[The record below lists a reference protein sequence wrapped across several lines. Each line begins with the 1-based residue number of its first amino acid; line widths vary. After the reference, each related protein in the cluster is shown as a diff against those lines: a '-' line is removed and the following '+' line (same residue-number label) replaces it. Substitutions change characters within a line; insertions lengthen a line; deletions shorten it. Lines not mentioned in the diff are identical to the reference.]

1 MADLRPV
8 EIAAAAVLGAPQT
21 VTNSPPVLLMPLPDQ
36 FASITETLRFAMPLT
51 AFGDADGSEPLQYSL
66 SMSNGSALPDWMR
79 FIAGSLGV
87 VGAPTTADVGVYKL
101 RLTATDN
108 QGASVSGDFLLTI
121 TSGAADVPGT
131 GTDAG
136 GPPKPPAGPVVMSG
150 GSGDDVLNGGAG
162 KEILDG
168 GKGADVLNGGAGDD
182 VLQLSVDALWPSGS
196 RLTRPGSSCPQHASS
211 LDLSGMNRSL
221 DVFNGGD
228 AYDTLLG
235 SSGNDVLRL
244 DDPSIP
250 AGRSQPRIRSIEA
263 INMGDGNDVVDLS
276 STRFVYGNVSIDGG
290 DGNDVIWSGTGDDRI
305 TAGQGNDELDGGA
318 GNDGLSGGAG
328 DDLIGGSGAGNDI
341 NQGGDGNDSI
351 TDWLG
356 NNVLDGGAG
365 NDRLQQGN
373 GNGFLA
379 GGRGNDTLLTGA
391 GREVIAYNRGDGND
405 LLTGNGQTRA
415 NDVLSLGGGLA
426 AKDLSL
432 ARSGNDLLVR
442 FGPGTNDGS
451 LLLDDWYRGNRTVQT
466 LQVIAPPA
474 AGATTAPRT
483 ELYDFV
489 GLVAAFDRRGGRSSG
504 NASGAAWAAIGSIND
519 YRLQADAALAYGGEL
534 AAVYASQGNLTGV
547 GLDAGLA
554 LLAGRDFGQ
563 RASSTTGT
571 PLADGAPRLA

>member
-1 MADLRPV
+1 MADLSPL
-8 EIAAAAVLGAPQT
+8 EIAAAPGLGAPQT
-21 VTNSPPVLLMPLPDQ
+21 VVNSPPALLMPLPDQ

-51 AFGDADGSEPLQYSL
+51 AFGDADGSETLQYSL
-66 SMSNGSALPDWMR
+66 SISNGSALPGWMR

-101 RLTATDN
+101 RLTATDT
-108 QGASVSGDFLLTI
+108 QGAAVSGDFLLTI

-136 GPPKPPAGPVVMSG
+136 GAPMPPAGPVVMSG

-168 GKGADVLNGGAGDD
+168 GKGADVLNGGAGED
-182 VLQLSVDALWPSGS
+182 VLQMSVDALWPSGS
-196 RLTRPGSSCPQHASS
+196 RLTRPGSSCPLHAST
-211 LDLSGMNRSL
+211 LDISGMNRSL
-221 DVFNGGD
+221 DIFNGGD
-228 AYDTLLG
+228 GYDTLLG

-244 DDPSIP
+244 DDASIP
-250 AGRSQPRIRSIEA
+250 AGRNEPRIRSIEA
-263 INMGDGNDVVDLS
+263 INMGEGNDVVDLS
-276 STRFVYGNVSIDGG
+276 STRFVYGKVSIDGG
-290 DGNDVIWSGTGDDRI
+290 DGNDVIWSGAGDDRI
-305 TAGQGNDELDGGA
+305 AGGAGNDELDGGA
-318 GNDGLSGGAG
+318 GNDWLSGGAG

-341 NQGGDGNDSI
+341 HQGGDGNDSI
-351 TDWLG
+351 SDRLG

-365 NDRLQQGN
+365 NDRLQHGN

-405 LLTGNGQTRA
+405 LLTGSGQTRA

-442 FGPGTNDGS
+442 FGPGANDGS

-504 NASGAAWAAIGSIND
+504 NASGAAWAAAGSIND

-571 PLADGAPRLA
+571 PLADGTARLT